1 MAEDLLSHSDEEIG
15 RLIREALP
23 RLRSDKAMPAL
34 AVAVLVD
41 TALASNSSTLT
52 CAVFGLSRGSEQRG
66 DWEVTLRRLPR
77 WKQVLRRS
85 VSAIDHAYQRLS
97 GRRLDVPAH
106 TIGGQPQGITQE
118 TKTTTKYN

>member
-1 MAEDLLSHSDEEIG
+1 
-15 RLIREALP
+15 
-23 RLRSDKAMPAL
+23 MPAL

-85 VSAIDHAYQRLS
+85 VSPIDHAYQNLRGRLI
-97 GRRLDVPAH
+97 DVPAP
-106 TIGGQPQGITQE
+106 TIGTHHQGLEKVTNL
-118 TKTTTKYN
+118 TLAYPNPSATTK

>member
-66 DWEVTLRRLPR
+66 DWAVTLRRLPR

-85 VSAIDHAYQRLS
+85 VSAIAHAYQRLRGRLIDAPPHTS
-97 GRRLDVPAH
+97 GRQLPGLDQV
-106 TIGGQPQGITQE
+106 
-118 TKTTTKYN
+118 TKHHNN